1 MSHRLR
7 IISSSRRIDC
17 IGETLVG
24 LKRTCC
30 TEQILKKFED
40 VADDSNQQVKQRVS
54 DQRTF
59 TRSATAACLVSSI
72 SDFFFSLFLVFFFV
86 FGLFVCLFLQFRPV
100 CADGAHLWRGRC
112 LSECPASSYL
122 PVNETSHCLAC
133 HYSCRTCVGSS
144 DAECTGCHADAQ
156 LRSPS
161 PSSSSTGR

>member
-72 SDFFFSLFLVFFFV
+72 SDFFFSLFLVFFFR
-86 FGLFVCLFLQFRPV
+86 F
-100 CADGAHLWRGRC
+100 
-112 LSECPASSYL
+112 
-122 PVNETSHCLAC
+122 
-133 HYSCRTCVGSS
+133 
-144 DAECTGCHADAQ
+144 
-156 LRSPS
+156 
-161 PSSSSTGR
+161 